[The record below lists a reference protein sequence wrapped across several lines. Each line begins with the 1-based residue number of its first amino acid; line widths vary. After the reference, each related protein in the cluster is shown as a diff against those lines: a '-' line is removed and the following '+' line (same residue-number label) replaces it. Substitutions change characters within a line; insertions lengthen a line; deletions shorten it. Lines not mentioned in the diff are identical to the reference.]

1 MIDCPGFF
9 LHGNRDKIIN
19 SSHSDRIVKN
29 YKGIRK
35 YYKFNGDHNDIRLI
49 KVYDDVIEFF
59 IKYFQTDLIIK
70 PIEEYKELKEFNR
83 SEKKRLSEY
92 ICEENPKDY

>member
-1 MIDCPGFF
+1 
-9 LHGNRDKIIN
+9 
-19 SSHSDRIVKN
+19 
-29 YKGIRK
+29 
-35 YYKFNGDHNDIRLI
+35 
-49 KVYDDVIEFF
+49 
-59 IKYFQTDLIIK
+59 LIIK